1 MNLRDGDRKTRA
13 SPLAMCRK
21 FSSRKKAQQA
31 AEKSPKT
38 VKSSGLVQHGLLCIS
53 DDSDTEI
60 AGTSRSISDILSEPE
75 RTFNGRV
82 VHLPPS
88 SGAVRI
94 ERMATRSKSKVIV
107 LPVLYIIV
115 FFR

>member
-1 MNLRDGDRKTRA
+1 M
-13 SPLAMCRK
+13 SRK

-38 VKSSGLVQHGLLCIS
+38 VKSSGLVQHGLSYIS

-60 AGTSRSISDILSEPE
+60 AGTASRSLSQILNEPE
-75 RTFNGRV
+75 RTYNGSI

-88 SGAVRI
+88 SGAIRTERI
-94 ERMATRSKSKVIV
+94 ATRSLSKVIV
-107 LPVLYIIV
+107 IAVLY
-115 FFR
+115 